1 MDAYGASDRRRASI
15 SRVDRMDE
23 GPPDQDQTRAQ
34 ILGVITV
41 QIEPWWEHPDRR
53 IAIQG
58 AKSECFYNPSQA
70 MHLDPPS
77 RIRRSRHFWKRSTVD
92 VSS

>member
-1 MDAYGASDRRRASI
+1 MA
-15 SRVDRMDE
+15 RVDRMDD
-23 GPPDQDQTRAQ
+23 GPPDQDQTHAQ

-41 QIEPWWEHPDRR
+41 QIEPWWEHPDRQ

-58 AKSECFYNPSQA
+58 ATSERFYNASQA

-77 RIRRSRHFWKRSTVD
+77 RIR
-92 VSS
+92 